1 MRAPCALFCSQLLN
15 FSSRPNLQYK
25 IRRDPPCVNAPE
37 IAQKFSVLISPR
49 SYHYDF
55 GIQFRQYEMQRELFM
70 QAPTSATD
78 DGLILFRD
86 LIDFVAHLADCYPEL
101 TAKVP
106 EQLIEILEL
115 HHADLKSELR
125 EKIIGSLVLLRK
137 KGILDSSRF
146 EWLPNPSFYDD

>member
-1 MRAPCALFCSQLLN
+1 
-15 FSSRPNLQYK
+15 
-25 IRRDPPCVNAPE
+25 
-37 IAQKFSVLISPR
+37 
-49 SYHYDF
+49 
-55 GIQFRQYEMQRELFM
+55 MQRELFM

-78 DGLILFRD
+78 DGLISFRD

-115 HHADLKSELR
+115 HHAELESELR

-137 KGILDSSRF
+137 KDILDSSRF
-146 EWLPNPSFYDD
+146 E

>member
-1 MRAPCALFCSQLLN
+1 MRERATRCADM
-15 FSSRPNLQYK
+15 P
-25 IRRDPPCVNAPE
+25 
-37 IAQKFSVLISPR
+37 VLIFHR
-49 SYHYDF
+49 SYQYDF

-78 DGLILFRD
+78 DGLISFRD

-115 HHADLKSELR
+115 HHAELESELR

-137 KGILDSSRF
+137 KDILDSSRF
-146 EWLPNPSFYDD
+146 E